1 MTSSTVTT
9 VAIPDGAVYD
19 VPWRLFG
26 FSAALVATCAGELT
40 GHVAWDAAAMLLFVV
55 GLAAGW
61 RHWLNRASGRVALL
75 VAVGSLVAGWML
87 APNPMVV
94 VSSAARMSSVIV
106 LMLCVALLRP
116 IFADRQLDAAMA
128 ATLARFPEALR
139 PAIVV
144 FASCIGA
151 LGLSFGAVGVAG
163 ATLSRRAEPEQ
174 VAACASMRGLVL
186 SMLLA
191 PSTASVAAVMA
202 TFPDVSWGMS
212 LAIGAPLALIGTVMA
227 GFMAKPLIMEPVAH
241 RRANVA
247 IAIGILLVEF
257 AATLF
262 AHLRLGLSVTLA
274 ISLASSVVALGC
286 MLYWGRHEPPA
297 ALVRADEEIVERW
310 TSIMPETALFLS
322 CGMLV
327 GVMQIP
333 EVAAI
338 AKSIAMAALPGG
350 IWGIAAILFAVPL
363 ITVAGIHPMV
373 PFAMLAPTISAASLG
388 ITDTGLYAVW
398 IVTFMLSMLLTPI
411 SVLTMVTVT
420 SFGIPARGLGLR
432 GNGLYAAALAAAS
445 TVAIAVLC
453 AANASN

>member
-1 MTSSTVTT
+1 MTSTTVTT
-9 VAIPDGAVYD
+9 VAIRDGVHD

-26 FSAALVATCAGELT
+26 FSVALAATCAGELS
-40 GHVAWDAAAMLLFVV
+40 GQVGWDLAAMLLFVA

-75 VAVGSLVAGWML
+75 VAGASLAIGWAL
-87 APNPMVV
+87 APDPAVIV
-94 VSSAARMSSVIV
+94 ATAARMSSVIV

-116 IFADRQLDAAMA
+116 IFADRQLDAALA
-128 ATLARFPEALR
+128 ATLARFPAPLR

-144 FASCIGA
+144 FASCAGA

-163 ATLSRRAEPEQ
+163 ATLGRRAVPEQ
-174 VAACASMRGLVL
+174 AAACASMRGLVL

-202 TFPDVSWGMS
+202 TFPDLSWATT
-212 LAIGAPLALIGTVMA
+212 LAIGAPLALIGAVLA
-227 GFMAKPLIMEPVAH
+227 GFMAKPLIMEPIEH

-247 IAIGILLVEF
+247 LAIGILLAEF

-262 AHLRLGLSVTLA
+262 AHLKLGLSVTLA
-274 ISLASSVVALGC
+274 ISLASSVVALSC
-286 MLYWGRHEPPA
+286 MLFWGRRDPPA
-297 ALVRADEEIVERW
+297 TLVRADEEIVERW

-373 PFAMLAPTISAASLG
+373 PFAMLAPTISATSLG